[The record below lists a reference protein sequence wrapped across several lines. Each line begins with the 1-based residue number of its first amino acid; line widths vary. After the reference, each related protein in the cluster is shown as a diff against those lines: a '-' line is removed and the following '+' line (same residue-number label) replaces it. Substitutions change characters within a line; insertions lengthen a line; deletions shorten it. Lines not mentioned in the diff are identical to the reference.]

1 MTVNTNAELEDLEKD
16 TKEVTFKLKV
26 ANVLSR
32 QLGAKEQ
39 GRAVFKQRK
48 ERGKVLKAGM
58 CGCLRC

>member
-1 MTVNTNAELEDLEKD
+1 MTENTNAELEDLEKD

-48 ERGKVLKAGM
+48 EPGKVIKQACVGV
-58 CGCLRC
+58 